1 MTLPQERFDELLQR
15 TALAA
20 LFYFPEI
27 AVDDIEYN
35 LEKDIEYCLQPV
47 MDLHAGD
54 LAKLRTVVGHVISN
68 PSAHRA
74 ELIELV
80 IEFAPD
86 TTGE

>member
-1 MTLPQERFDELLQR
+1 VILPQERFDELLQR

-20 LFYFPEI
+20 LFYYPEI
-27 AVDDIEYN
+27 GVDDTDYN
-35 LEKDIEYCLQPV
+35 LENDIEYCIEPV
-47 MDLHAGD
+47 IAMDAAD
-54 LAKLRTVVGHVISN
+54 LAKLRAVVGHVISN

-86 TTGE
+86 PTGE